1 MKPDPPSDFGTLAE
15 IAGDAEAAAVLR
27 NAIEAI
33 PDAIALPGLR
43 RSLVAAIDGGAIRA
57 PARLAAAARE
67 VLAEAGIEAEVIERP
82 DDRPIPPTPPAK
94 NPAPERPRKRRKR
107 RRRSRGRAGDAA
119 AGSGQPRQPA
129 PRSEAPEQSAEQR
142 ADLIAAERPR
152 EVADAI
158 RANAAWL
165 ADRID
170 AEALP
175 AKWRERIVDEPL
187 ALLAW
192 RNQAGKPR
200 IDAGNVLLRTP
211 TSTYPGESRT
221 LTEADAKRQDRALI
235 DLARE
240 FGVLIAAVDR
250 LPRTTPDRAMLATVA
265 GKLTRQPAL
274 DTALLPA
281 IIEVAAV
288 AVDGVPVASRD
299 LRPRRLYRPRRAEQA
314 SLLPGP
320 RTLTMPDGR
329 IPFDPL
335 LYAADGIEHPAT
347 RADVLHLAR
356 FCFALV
362 RPMTAD
368 VSDFAR
374 LLTGKRGRLDA
385 RTDLPRARDALAI
398 LRGLLLTVD
407 PVSRAW
413 IPLAEVSPLDVR
425 GERYAVGPPAW
436 TRGEGPAAW
445 RLTAGLFRP
454 GLRSA
459 HGGATFARRALDGIE
474 SALAWSPPRQRQ
486 RTAELLRPATGR
498 TGPGPE
504 VEIPA
509 RDVLRLAGREPE
521 NGDGRLSRNDRQ
533 TWHRVFAHLIKNGY
547 QVPRSGGEAEA
558 GDAVELVRRVGARG
572 QREAAL
578 IVRASARFVEATRKN
593 EAREP
598 GAFQYVAARRLL
610 PGRGD

>member
-1 MKPDPPSDFGTLAE
+1 MKPDPPSDVA
-15 IAGDAEAAAVLR
+15 DAEAAAVLR

-57 PARLAAAARE
+57 PVRLAAAARE
-67 VLAEAGIEAEVIERP
+67 VLTEAGIEAEVIERP
-82 DDRPIPPTPPAK
+82 DDRPIPPGPPAQ
-94 NPAPERPRKRRKR
+94 NPAAERPRKRRKR
-107 RRRSRGRAGDAA
+107 RRRSRGRRGDAA
-119 AGSGQPRQPA
+119 AGPGQPRQPA

-158 RANAAWL
+158 RADIDRLAAR
-165 ADRID
+165 AGDD
-170 AEALP
+170 QAEAF
-175 AKWRERIVDEPL
+175 K
-187 ALLAW
+187 
-192 RNQAGKPR
+192 
-200 IDAGNVLLRTP
+200 LLRVVALATGGDRKDLP
-211 TSTYPGESRT
+211 PGALRWLEDGDRNMI
-221 LTEADAKRQDRALI
+221 DRA
-235 DLARE
+235 RE
-240 FGVLIAAVDR
+240 LGVLVPAVDR
-250 LPRTTPDRAMLATVA
+250 LARPPDRAMLATVA

-281 IIEVAAV
+281 IEVAAV

-398 LRGLLLTVD
+398 LRGLLLTID